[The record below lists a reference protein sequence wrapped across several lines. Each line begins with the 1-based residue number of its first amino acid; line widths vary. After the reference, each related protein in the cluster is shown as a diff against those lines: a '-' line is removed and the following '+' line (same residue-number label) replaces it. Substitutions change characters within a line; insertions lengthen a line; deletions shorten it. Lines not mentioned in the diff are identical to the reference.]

1 MAVSDRTGE
10 KVRVSIAAHGAV
22 HAHVSAETLY
32 NVEAIQ
38 RLLPKVLGPLGCRAC
53 CSGWPINWVLEE
65 GEFET

>member
-1 MAVSDRTGE
+1 MAVNE
-10 KVRVSIAAHGAV
+10 KARVRITADGSVNV
-22 HAHVSAETLY
+22 HVNADTLY

-65 GEFET
+65 NEFQA